1 MAGGMSSPCRS
12 LRCLIGKL
20 WLFAIWMGLALGAL
34 TPVASAKVRVLE
46 EEGKV
51 TLENDKVRVV
61 VRNSP
66 GKAPLRQFFARDG
79 KVWKLVLE
87 SFAPDYAKADKDAVA
102 LWDMRPNKYRHLVT
116 GLAGDIGVNH
126 FPEGNEE
133 MMTIYIKRL
142 DCPSSEL
149 ITLMHEEDFF
159 QVSVVACPG
168 GAPVKLDYL
177 LSAYTF
183 AHEGVP
189 QFVHTPGVKFDD
201 PRAGA
206 GKNQVTGDR
215 SFHAPAVILQEGGLF
230 AALVP
235 QLDELNTSRVL
246 SPDARRKT
254 KIGRG
259 PFSIPIE
266 DEHYTMPSMI
276 DLNVK
281 SGITKSPVM
290 TFGIAD
296 TVIGHHIRYVRYERG
311 ENGEA
316 MVRAVTGTPDS
327 PTVPIISYAFDLF
340 LGANVPEGTGYQRVA
355 RHQWEKYGHP
365 VFAEKPHLAMPF
377 EEYVKLVTKT
387 IFSPI
392 LLDGK
397 PVKTP
402 AGVMDAPV
410 AGYEDHGSWLEWE
423 MDGKPV
429 GGFRC
434 AAPFWDDVVH
444 NSPFWNNA
452 EQAVGMFFCRDLD
465 DKLAERARRIIN
477 FCLSAPRNP
486 SGLFAT
492 LYNARAKTWGI
503 AWTDPMHGEARLFLR
518 DSKSYEIP
526 ALCKTGAFLL
536 DYHLRAEPDERI
548 VTYLRPFADW
558 LITAIDEKG
567 TVPSFVSVTMEAS
580 PILRDSAQSAV
591 AAWFL
596 AEMFNATKDAKYLDA
611 ARRIAA
617 FIEKEILPTAKWIDF
632 EQYLSCGAKPFT
644 MVRDEWQG
652 QFFRG
657 NMSVIWAAEAFAA
670 LHRADGDKR
679 WLTDGERTVD
689 YLSFTQCVWQ
699 PHFIYTANPFGGFGV
714 DNSDSAPMLDQRQS
728 ETVRPF
734 IYFGKKLGRQDL
746 IERAVAAARA
756 GCVLIVNPRHKEN
769 GIFPHAMFYPDGV
782 SPENIDHEAHPQCPM
797 RTHPCWGEGSA
808 VFTGL
813 AEARRGLGGIYVDA
827 AHKFAVGVDGVK
839 VVKAE
844 FVKNEVKLKV
854 ESWLS
859 AAYLKMPW
867 TEVFTFPIVSH
878 GEGSLEI
885 NDGHLLVIG
894 SFGSD
899 EDQLHRFTMLTA
911 DNDKISPPAD
921 ILDKAATATW
931 YWPRQ
936 TNDSRTR

>member
-1 MAGGMSSPCRS
+1 MFCIAA
-12 LRCLIGKL
+12 L
-20 WLFAIWMGLALGAL
+20 AIN
-34 TPVASAKVRVLE
+34 ASGKVRVLE

-61 VRNSP
+61 VTNSP

-79 KVWKLVLE
+79 DGWKLVLE

-116 GLAGDIGVNH
+116 GVAGETKKLPLPDWNGAALVREFKNEDATGVEVMALREEDDFFRIGVSV
-126 FPEGNEE
+126 
-133 MMTIYIKRL
+133 MMLVTDI
-142 DCPSSEL
+142 
-149 ITLMHEEDFF
+149 
-159 QVSVVACPG
+159 
-168 GAPVKLDYL
+168 KLDYL

-266 DEHYTMPSMI
+266 DAHYTMPSMI

-296 TVIGHHIRYVRYERG
+296 TVIGHHIRYVRDERG
-311 ENGEA
+311 ENGGV
-316 MVRAVTGTPDS
+316 MVRKLKDFLVGYS
-327 PTVPIISYAFDLF
+327 FDLF

-596 AEMFNATKDAKYLDA
+596 AEMFNATKDAKYLDGA
-611 ARRIAA
+611 KRIAA

-756 GCVLIVNPRHKEN
+756 GCVLIVHPRHKEN
-769 GIFPHAMFYPDGV
+769 RIFPHAMFYPVGV

-844 FVKNEVKLKV
+844 FAKDAVKLEV

-859 AAYLKMPW
+859 ATHLKMPW
-867 TEVFTFPIVSH
+867 TEAFTFPVVSS
-878 GEGSLEI
+878 GTGKLQI
-885 NDGHLLVIG
+885 TDGKTGNIQG
-894 SFGSD
+894 FDASGD
-899 EDQLHRFTMLTA
+899 IMPRYTMFAEAPGKIAPPKESPDKTTA
-911 DNDKISPPAD
+911 PSWNE
-921 ILDKAATATW
+921 
-931 YWPRQ
+931 PRQ

>member
-1 MAGGMSSPCRS
+1 MRKFLAV
-12 LRCLIGKL
+12 
-20 WLFAIWMGLALGAL
+20 LALCVACA
-34 TPVASAKVRVLE
+34 PMSASAKVRVLE

-51 TLENDKVRVV
+51 TLENEKVRVV
-61 VRNSP
+61 VTSSP
-66 GKAPLRQFFARDG
+66 GKASLRQFFARDG
-79 KVWKLVLE
+79 KGWKLVLE

-116 GLAGDIGVNH
+116 GLPGYISVIRDPRGKEGTVQIG
-126 FPEGNEE
+126 
-133 MMTIYIKRL
+133 MMGQRRN
-142 DCPSSEL
+142 PHEN
-149 ITLMHEEDFF
+149 ITLMDGAGFF
-159 QVSVVACPG
+159 HVSVHGIFAN
-168 GAPVKLDYL
+168 APLKLDYL

-206 GKNQVTGDR
+206 GRDQVTGDR

-235 QLDELNTSRVL
+235 YLNELNTWRVL

-254 KIGRG
+254 KIARG

-266 DEHYTMPSMI
+266 DAHYTMPSMI

-281 SGITKSPVM
+281 SGITKRPVM
-290 TFGIAD
+290 TFGLAD
-296 TVIGHHIRYVRYERG
+296 TVIGHHIRYVRDERDG
-311 ENGEA
+311 DGEA
-316 MVRAVTGTPDS
+316 MVRTLTKTPS
-327 PTVPIISYAFDLF
+327 TPAIPYISYAFDLF

-355 RHQWEKYGHP
+355 RHQWEKYGHS
-365 VFAEKPHLAMPF
+365 VFATQPHLAMPF

-477 FCLSAPRNP
+477 FCLSAPRNA

-503 AWTDPMHGEARLFLR
+503 AWTDPMHGKMSLFLR

-596 AEMFNATKDAKYLDA
+596 AEMFNATKDAKYLDGA
-611 ARRIAA
+611 KRIAA

-652 QFFRG
+652 MFFRG

-813 AEARRGLGGIYVDA
+813 AEARRALGGIYVDA

-844 FVKNEVKLKV
+844 FAEDAVKLDV

-859 AAYLKMPW
+859 IAHLKMPW
-867 TEVFTFPIVSH
+867 TGAFTFPVVSS
-878 GEGSLEI
+878 GTVKLQI
-885 NDGHLLVIG
+885 TDGKTGNVQGFEASGDILP
-894 SFGSD
+894 
-899 EDQLHRFTMLTA
+899 RFTMFA
-911 DNDKISPPAD
+911 EAPGKIAPPKESPDKFVSPS
-921 ILDKAATATW
+921 W
-931 YWPRQ
+931 NEPRQ

>member
-1 MAGGMSSPCRS
+1 MFCITVLAMS
-12 LRCLIGKL
+12 
-20 WLFAIWMGLALGAL
+20 
-34 TPVASAKVRVLE
+34 ASAKVRVLE

-61 VRNSP
+61 VTNSP

-79 KVWKLVLE
+79 KGWKLVLE

-116 GLAGDIGVNH
+116 GVEGKAYTSRWLKEDEVLLGINIEHDGKNISEFITLRDGADYIHIGV
-126 FPEGNEE
+126 
-133 MMTIYIKRL
+133 
-142 DCPSSEL
+142 
-149 ITLMHEEDFF
+149 
-159 QVSVVACPG
+159 VAVLSKT
-168 GAPVKLDYL
+168 AKKLDYL

-183 AHEGVP
+183 ANEGVP
-189 QFVHTPGVKFDD
+189 QFAHTPGVKFDD

-206 GKNQVTGDR
+206 GRDQVTGDR
-215 SFHAPAVILQEGGLF
+215 SFHAPAVILQEDGLF

-235 QLDELNTSRVL
+235 DLNQANATTAV

-266 DEHYTMPSMI
+266 DEHYTMPSMV

-281 SGITKSPVM
+281 SGITKQPVT

-296 TVIGHHIRYVRYERG
+296 TVIGHHIRYVRDERG
-311 ENGEA
+311 ANGEA
-316 MVRAVTGTPDS
+316 MVRTLEK
-327 PTVPIISYAFDLF
+327 PTVSYAFDLF

-477 FCLSAPRNP
+477 FCLSAPRNA

-617 FIEKEILPTAKWIDF
+617 FIEKDILPTAKWIDF

-756 GCVLIVNPRHKEN
+756 GCVLIVHPRHKEN
-769 GIFPHAMFYPDGV
+769 RIFPHAMFYPDGV

-827 AHKFAVGVDGVK
+827 VHKFAVGVDGVK

-844 FVKNEVKLKV
+844 FAKDAAKLDV
-854 ESWLS
+854 GSWLS
-859 AAYLKMPW
+859 VAHLKQPW
-867 TEVFTFPIVSH
+867 TEGFKFPVVWS
-878 GEGSLEI
+878 GEGKLEI
-885 NDGHLLVIG
+885 TDGNGIMRASISADRNGVHQFYLFTKESKKILRRTDTIK
-894 SFGSD
+894 
-899 EDQLHRFTMLTA
+899 RFVA
-911 DNDKISPPAD
+911 PSWNE
-921 ILDKAATATW
+921 
-931 YWPRQ
+931 PRQ

>member
-1 MAGGMSSPCRS
+1 MRKFLAV
-12 LRCLIGKL
+12 
-20 WLFAIWMGLALGAL
+20 LALCVACAQMS
-34 TPVASAKVRVLE
+34 ASAKVRVIE

-61 VRNSP
+61 VTNSL

-79 KVWKLVLE
+79 EGWKLVLE

-102 LWDMRPNKYRHLVT
+102 LWDMRPNKYRHLMTGVEALDFADILPQAERGTVT
-116 GLAGDIGVNH
+116 
-126 FPEGNEE
+126 
-133 MMTIYIKRL
+133 
-142 DCPSSEL
+142 
-149 ITLMHEEDFF
+149 
-159 QVSVVACPG
+159 VACVHE
-168 GAPVKLDYL
+168 GADLEETIGLLENSDSFDISVTATLPESATKLDYL

-206 GKNQVTGDR
+206 GRDQVTGDR

-235 QLDELNTSRVL
+235 NLEELNTLQAV

-259 PFSIPIE
+259 QFSIPIE
-266 DEHYTMPSMI
+266 DAHYTMPSMI

-281 SGITKSPVM
+281 SGITKQPVM
-290 TFGIAD
+290 TFGLAD
-296 TVIGHHIRYVRYERG
+296 TVIGHHIRYVRDERG
-311 ENGEA
+311 GNGEA
-316 MVRAVTGTPDS
+316 MVRTLRGAGAGYTF
-327 PTVPIISYAFDLF
+327 ALF
-340 LGANVPEGTGYQRVA
+340 LGANVPEGTGYQRIA
-355 RHQWEKYGHP
+355 KYQWEKYGHP

-611 ARRIAA
+611 ARKIAA

-756 GCVLIVNPRHKEN
+756 GCVLIVHPRHKEN
-769 GIFPHAMFYPDGV
+769 GTFPHAMFYPDGV

-813 AEARRGLGGIYVDA
+813 AEARRALGGIYVDA

-844 FVKNEVKLKV
+844 FAKDDVKLEV

-859 AAYLKMPW
+859 AKYLKMPW
-867 TEVFTFPIVSH
+867 TEGFEFPVVSS
-878 GEGSLEI
+878 GVEKLEITDGKTGSLYGFE
-885 NDGHLLVIG
+885 DGG
-894 SFGSD
+894 
-899 EDQLHRFTMLTA
+899 
-911 DNDKISPPAD
+911 D
-921 ILDKAATATW
+921 ILPNYTMDGEAPGKIAPPKESPDKFVSPSW
-931 YWPRQ
+931 NEPRQ

>member
-1 MAGGMSSPCRS
+1 MRKFFVA
-12 LRCLIGKL
+12 
-20 WLFAIWMGLALGAL
+20 LAFC
-34 TPVASAKVRVLE
+34 VACVPISVSAKVRVV
-46 EEGKV
+46 EEGGTV

-61 VRNSP
+61 VTNSP

-79 KVWKLVLE
+79 EGWKLVLE

-102 LWDMRPNKYRHLVT
+102 LWDMRPNKYRHLMT
-116 GLAGDIGVNH
+116 GLEGDVGIVRQPG
-126 FPEGNEE
+126 GNEGTVGIT
-133 MMTIYIKRL
+133 MKRQIRL
-142 DCPSSEL
+142 LSEE
-149 ITLMHEEDFF
+149 ITLMDGEDFF
-159 QVSVVACPG
+159 RVSVLAVSAK
-168 GAPVKLDYL
+168 APVKLDYL

-206 GKNQVTGDR
+206 GRDQVTGDR

-235 QLDELNTSRVL
+235 DLKMLNYWNVL
-246 SPDARRKT
+246 SRDARRTT
-254 KIGRG
+254 KIARG

-266 DEHYTMPSMI
+266 EEHYTMPTML

-281 SGITKSPVM
+281 SGIKKQPVM
-290 TFGIAD
+290 TFGLAD
-296 TVIGHHIRYVRYERG
+296 TIIGHHIRYVRDERG
-311 ENGEA
+311 GKGEE
-316 MVRAVTGTPDS
+316 MVRELNVALASGGAMHGVEEMRFQ
-327 PTVPIISYAFDLF
+327 YAFDLF
-340 LGANVPEGTGYQRVA
+340 LGANVPEGTGYQRIA
-355 RHQWEKYGHP
+355 RHQWKETGHS
-365 VFAEKPHLAMPF
+365 VFAKQPHLAMPF

-452 EQAVGMFFCRDLD
+452 GQAVGMFFCRDLD

-477 FCLSAPRNP
+477 FCLSAPRNA

-503 AWTDPMHGEARLFLR
+503 AWTDPMHGKMSLFLR

-558 LITAIDEKG
+558 LITSVDEKG

-611 ARRIAA
+611 ARKIAA

-813 AEARRGLGGIYVDA
+813 AEARRALGGIYVDA

-844 FVKNEVKLKV
+844 FAEDAVKLDV

-859 AAYLKMPW
+859 IAHLKMPW
-867 TEVFTFPIVSH
+867 TGAFTFPVVSS
-878 GEGSLEI
+878 GTVKLQI
-885 NDGHLLVIG
+885 TDGKTGNVQGFEASGDILP
-894 SFGSD
+894 
-899 EDQLHRFTMLTA
+899 RFTMFA
-911 DNDKISPPAD
+911 EAPGKIAPPKESPDKFVSPS
-921 ILDKAATATW
+921 W
-931 YWPRQ
+931 NEPRQ